1 MCLLAKPIV
10 DGLERNLDGKANVI
24 RLDVM
29 SQVGRQAARHYGV
42 RGLPTLVL
50 VDGDGQATLTQV
62 GFFRPGEVQ
71 AQVDALISIQ

>member
-1 MCLLAKPIV
+1 M
-10 DGLERNLDGKANVI
+10 DGLERNLDGRADVV

-29 SQVGRQAARHYGV
+29 SQVGRQAARRFGV

-50 VDGDGQATLTQV
+50 VDGNGQTALTQV
-62 GFFRPGEVQ
+62 GLFRPGEVQ